1 MSTVILVTNDNE
13 IKNTFKQ
20 NLVLL
25 RGEDKLISVSY
36 ENAMEV
42 IYEICPE
49 VVIVHEHDKN
59 AKTLELINYLNN
71 KAIYKNTSVILLVNK
86 YDNSFV
92 LSAYDAGIDDFLVIG
107 GDASEILIRTIN
119 GIKKSEIYS
128 KNEEQVKILE
138 QYGIVDSKS
147 KFYSSKF
154 DKEILETVLSYNNKS
169 VYSYMIITPDDES
182 KKRFSN
188 ENLIIAIN
196 KSVRSSDI
204 IFGANGSRYS
214 LLLKTNAEGAIRIFE
229 KIKSE
234 ISSDYKLKAGITIVE
249 TKQAEDI
256 KKRCTCAL
264 NNALLSD
271 VDYVVYAKDE
281 PLNDNWLDIPDS
293 SNEQSYKFLKKVFSK
308 KIENVIAPVFY
319 RLQKAYEEKFPGSKI
334 EQYTDIEQSVF
345 RIVKDNNESRIT
357 MRYPAYTK
365 LVIYIS
371 HSGLDTPEN
380 REIILTLNELT
391 QKRIDEIVEDFL
403 NEYMSMHNA

>member
-256 KKRCTCAL
+256 K
-264 NNALLSD
+264 N
-271 VDYVVYAKDE
+271 VVH
-281 PLNDNWLDIPDS
+281 
-293 SNEQSYKFLKKVFSK
+293 V
-308 KIENVIAPVFY
+308 
-319 RLQKAYEEKFPGSKI
+319 
-334 EQYTDIEQSVF
+334 
-345 RIVKDNNESRIT
+345 
-357 MRYPAYTK
+357 
-365 LVIYIS
+365 
-371 HSGLDTPEN
+371 H
-380 REIILTLNELT
+380 
-391 QKRIDEIVEDFL
+391 
-403 NEYMSMHNA
+403 